1 MEREREQREQFRE
14 RERQAQAQAQIER
27 DRAERDREQRER
39 ERERH
44 ERNMQIERERERERI
59 MNEEKERED
68 RRRDP
73 RMHQVNVAPH
83 IIRGGAPPNMG
94 NRSGILDRDRERGD
108 RTQDSCITTG
118 SLIDAI
124 IAHSINSTSEHP
136 PTRSSGGSNVGS
148 GVDPHRNSF
157 FAGRQ
162 DHAHVV
168 SENNGKSHSPNV
180 INIDLESDS
189 PQTPRS
195 SANVITKSIK
205 LGELADSI
213 IAKDFS
219 QNPLS
224 FRPTFLTYPDT
235 IAPTEQW
242 KYRRHMAVKEE
253 IQNKNQVERL
263 TPEVTFDQ
271 QLNVHHE
278 PISPPDK
285 RQIIRIQPPSPNI
298 QGMVFPEPVSPPAKR
313 QIIRIQPQSPLATSG
328 MAFSEIVA
336 SPEDHFQS
344 SSDRRSS
351 QMQQSTSSV
360 PPVSEFQLDRYMSNK
375 IVEAMR
381 TSDDKMRQD
390 DGGGSNGGPG
400 GSDRLQQQQQNAGR
414 NTPGDGDK
422 RMVVVNNDQ
431 QSNQPPQQQY
441 QQPQSLT
448 TFAQSTYAYPFS
460 ALSVGATAAASLA
473 AAAAVQSSQQQT
485 KMSNSDGGDNQLRQQ
500 QQLAEPKPLLSA
512 QYEELSDV
520 DD

>member
-1 MEREREQREQFRE
+1 MS
-14 RERQAQAQAQIER
+14 
-27 DRAERDREQRER
+27 
-39 ERERH
+39 
-44 ERNMQIERERERERI
+44 N
-59 MNEEKERED
+59 
-68 RRRDP
+68 
-73 RMHQVNVAPH
+73 
-83 IIRGGAPPNMG
+83 RGG
-94 NRSGILDRDRERGD
+94 LLERERGD
-108 RTQDSCITTG
+108 RQTQDSCITTG

-136 PTRSSGGSNVGS
+136 PTRGGGGIVG
-148 GVDPHRNSF
+148 GVPDPLRNNF

-162 DHAHVV
+162 EHAHVI

-189 PQTPRS
+189 PQARS
-195 SANVITKSIK
+195 TGNVITRSIK

-219 QNPLS
+219 QNPLP
-224 FRPTFLTYPDT
+224 FRPSFVTYPDS
-235 IAPTEQW
+235 IAPPEQW
-242 KYRRHMAVKEE
+242 KYRRHMAVKDE

-263 TPEVTFDQ
+263 TPEVSFDQ
-271 QLNVHHE
+271 QMNVHHE

-328 MAFSEIVA
+328 MAFSDIIP

-344 SSDRRSS
+344 SGDRRSGP
-351 QMQQSTSSV
+351 MQQSTSSV
-360 PPVSEFQLDRYMSNK
+360 PPGGEFQLDRYMSNK

-381 TSDDKMRQD
+381 TSDEKLRQD
-390 DGGGSNGGPG
+390 DGGNSGPG
-400 GSDRLQQQQQNAGR
+400 GPDRLQQQQQQQQQQNAGR

-422 RMVVVNNDQ
+422 RMMNNDQ
-431 QSNQPPQQQY
+431 QPNQQSQQQY
-441 QQPQSLT
+441 SQPQPQSLT

-460 ALSVGATAAASLA
+460 ALNVGATAAASLA
-473 AAAAVQSSQQQT
+473 AAASQSNQQPS
-485 KMSNSDGGDNQLRQQ
+485 KMSNSDGDNNQSRQQ

-512 QYEELSDV
+512 KYEALSDE
-520 DD
+520 D